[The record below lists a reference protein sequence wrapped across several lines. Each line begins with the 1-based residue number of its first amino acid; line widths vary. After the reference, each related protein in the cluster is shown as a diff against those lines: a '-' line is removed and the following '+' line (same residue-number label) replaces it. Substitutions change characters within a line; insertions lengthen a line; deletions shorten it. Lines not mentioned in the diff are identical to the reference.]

1 MILVTEAADL
11 RGWVA
16 AVGQCQPHAG
26 SVQFPAI
33 RHHRGTAIGEKV
45 NIVEIEHDTWVVVAD
60 GEKFLLLRNDG
71 DAKYINL
78 QVVEE
83 ENSPNAPA
91 RELATDRTG
100 RRFDSTRPGRNGVVA
115 SGKSGLEETDWHR
128 VAETR
133 FAEHLAELLNQWAGQ
148 KRFSGLVVIAIAHA
162 GRAAPAYGFDL
173 EPLIQTEIA
182 KDLTNLPLDQ
192 IEASISAFSDD

>member
-1 MILVTEAADL
+1 M
-11 RGWVA
+11 R
-16 AVGQCQPHAG
+16 
-26 SVQFPAI
+26 FPAI
-33 RHHRGTAIGEKV
+33 RHHREPLSGEV

-91 RELATDRTG
+91 RELATDRAG

-148 KRFSGLVVIAIAHA
+148 KRFRKLVVIADPRTLGAL
-162 GRAAPAYGFDL
+162 RPAYGFDL